1 MSTQIEING
10 TQLIPLKEA
19 AKRIAYSRDYLAKLA
34 REQKIIATQI
44 GRQWFVDMS
53 SLQTFLDS
61 VALEQEVRK
70 QQLREERKRELSA
83 KRELETL
90 SVDIKSKI
98 NNTRRLSLAVAS
110 IVLFLGVFSGSV
122 IYSIF
127 DIKTNLANNF
137 TGASSVVD
145 LSLETKS
152 NDIKLA
158 EPQATTLF
166 TTVTEYPLFVDQSA
180 VRKMNDNAGGIL
192 LLSDATKNKNSEAVA
207 NLFSDPVSV
216 EFTNDHSGQITY
228 EALDGSLAKVPFVS
242 VPTQNISGTTTN
254 EF

>member
-10 TQLIPLKEA
+10 AQLIPLKEA

-34 REQKIIATQI
+34 REQKIVATQI

-70 QQLREERKRELSA
+70 QQLREERKRELLA
-83 KRELETL
+83 KKELETL
-90 SVDIKSKI
+90 SIDIKTKI
-98 NNTRRLSLAVAS
+98 DKSHRLSLAVAS
-110 IVLFLGVFSGSV
+110 IVLFLGFFSGSV
-122 IYSIF
+122 MYSVF
-127 DIKTNLANNF
+127 DIKNNLANNF
-137 TGASSVVD
+137 TGANATVS
-145 LSLETKS
+145 SLEIKPI
-152 NDIKLA
+152 NDIKLV
-158 EPQATTLF
+158 EPQATTLY

-180 VRKMNDNAGGIL
+180 VRKMDDNTGGVL
-192 LLSDATKNKNSEAVA
+192 LLSDVTENKNPEAIA

-216 EFTNDHSGQITY
+216 EFTDNHSGRVVY
-228 EALDGSLAKVPFVS
+228 ETPDGSLTEIPFVS
-242 VPTQNISGTTTN
+242 VPTKSVDVTVD